1 MPKLIK
7 DLGLIHT
14 GSKRVHF
21 AIYSCPQCLIEF
33 TTRCRKDLSCDA
45 GICRRCAS
53 INNATKHGHSSN
65 SLYSIYKGM
74 VVRCESLDRKDS
86 EYYSAKGISVCR
98 DWITSFEAFSVWA
111 ASSGYRTGLSI
122 ERLSNDKGYEPEN
135 CCWIPKTKQSINR
148 GVFSNN
154 TSGFKGVSLMP
165 KHGKFKA
172 YIGVNK
178 KVIYL
183 GLHATAEIAAAAYD
197 DYVIANGLAHP
208 LNLPLRQ

>member
-1 MPKLIK
+1 MPKLIR
-7 DLGLIHT
+7 DLGLILE

-21 AIYSCPQCLIEF
+21 ATYSCPQCGGEF
-33 TTRCRKDLSCDA
+33 TTRCLKDLSCKSSA
-45 GICRRCAS
+45 CRRCSS
-53 INNATKHGHSSN
+53 INNATKHGHSSS

-74 VVRCESLDRKDS
+74 VLRCHSLDRKDS

-98 DWITSFEAFSVWA
+98 EWSDSFESFSIWA
-111 ASSGYRTGLSI
+111 LSAGYKKGLSI
-122 ERLSNDKGYEPEN
+122 ERLSNDKGYDPDN

-154 TSGFKGVSLMP
+154 TSGFKGVSFMP
-165 KHGKFKA
+165 KRGKFKA
-172 YIGVNK
+172 YIGVDK

-183 GLHATAEIAAAAYD
+183 GLHSTAEIAAAAYD
-197 DYVIANGLAHP
+197 DYVISNGLAHP